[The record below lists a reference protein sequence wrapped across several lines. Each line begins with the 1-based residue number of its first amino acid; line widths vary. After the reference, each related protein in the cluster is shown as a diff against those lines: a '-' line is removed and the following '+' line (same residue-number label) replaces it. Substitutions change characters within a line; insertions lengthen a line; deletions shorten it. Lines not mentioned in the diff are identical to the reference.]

1 MPTTTVG
8 RTKLYYECQGSG
20 PPVVFIAGLGA
31 DHHRW
36 DPAVER
42 LRHRYTCITVDNRG
56 VGQSSRPRT
65 GYDMPDL
72 TRDTLGLL
80 KKLSITRT
88 HIVGMSMGGMVALNI
103 ALEQPGVAASIVLAG
118 SMAAPDAR
126 LLHVLRSRETM
137 QRRMRP
143 YEYTWALA
151 AWMYSSK
158 TLGTPGLVDGFAQR
172 AADNPHPKAL
182 HAYRQLVDG
191 IERYD
196 VRASLG
202 KISVPTLVMVG
213 EEDILTPVHLSREL
227 AAGIPGA
234 ELVELPG
241 LGHFGVAEDPD
252 AFVAPIARFLDGVAF
267 QLGLAPPR

>member
-72 TRDTLGLL
+72 TRDTLGLF

-118 SMAAPDAR
+118 SM
-126 LLHVLRSRETM
+126 
-137 QRRMRP
+137 
-143 YEYTWALA
+143 A